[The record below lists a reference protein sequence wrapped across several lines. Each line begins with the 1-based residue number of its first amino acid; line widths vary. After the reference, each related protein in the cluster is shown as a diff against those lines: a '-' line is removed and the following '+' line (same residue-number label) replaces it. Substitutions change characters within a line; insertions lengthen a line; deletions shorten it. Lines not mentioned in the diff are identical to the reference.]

1 MNISHEVIKMKGFK
15 SRVLTFKSTEIGYG
29 LENIAKDVLVHI
41 KANQK
46 VYIQIGKVCIYATI
60 TATGL
65 LMTDVICHASD
76 FSAPAWAEAVD
87 KKGLDLYWIAA
98 AFVKWVI
105 IFKAVA
111 DVIMSAVH
119 GEIRKAPSIATAY
132 GVVICLIY
140 SLPWILAT
148 AQEIF
153 AM

>member
-1 MNISHEVIKMKGFK
+1 MKEFK
-15 SRVLTFKSTEIGYG
+15 PQVLTFKSNTVMDG
-29 LENIAKDVLVHI
+29 LDKVAKNILVHI
-41 KANQK
+41 KKNRK

-60 TATGL
+60 TVTGI

-87 KKGLDLYWIAA
+87 KNGLDLYWIAA
-98 AFVKWVI
+98 TFVKWVI

-153 AM
+153 AI

>member
-1 MNISHEVIKMKGFK
+1 MKEFK
-15 SRVLTFKSTEIGYG
+15 PQVLTFKSNTVMDG
-29 LENIAKDVLVHI
+29 LDKVAKNILVHI
-41 KANQK
+41 KKNRK

-60 TATGL
+60 TVTGI

-98 AFVKWVI
+98 TFVKWVI

-148 AQEIF
+148 AQDIF
-153 AM
+153 AI

>member
-1 MNISHEVIKMKGFK
+1 MREFK
-15 SRVLTFKSTEIGYG
+15 PQVLTFKSNTVMDG
-29 LENIAKDVLVHI
+29 LDKVAKNILVHI
-41 KANQK
+41 KKNRK

-98 AFVKWVI
+98 TFVKWVI

>member
-1 MNISHEVIKMKGFK
+1 MKEFK
-15 SRVLTFKSTEIGYG
+15 PQVLTFKSTEIGYG
-29 LENIAKDVLVHI
+29 LENIAKNILVHI
-41 KANQK
+41 KSNKK
-46 VYIQIGKVCIYATI
+46 VYIQIGKVCIYAAI
-60 TATGL
+60 TTAGL
-65 LMTDVICHASD
+65 LTTDVICHASD

-98 AFVKWVI
+98 TFVKWVI

>member
-1 MNISHEVIKMKGFK
+1 MREFK
-15 SRVLTFKSTEIGYG
+15 PQVLTFKSNTVMDG
-29 LENIAKDVLVHI
+29 LDKVAKNILVHI
-41 KANQK
+41 KKNRK

-87 KKGLDLYWIAA
+87 KKGLDLYWLAA
-98 AFVKWVI
+98 TFVKWVI
-105 IFKAVA
+105 IFKGVA
-111 DVIMSAVH
+111 DIIMATIH

-132 GVVICLIY
+132 GIVICLIY
-140 SLPWILAT
+140 SLPWILTT

-153 AM
+153 TM

>member
-1 MNISHEVIKMKGFK
+1 MKEFK
-15 SRVLTFKSTEIGYG
+15 PQVLTFKSNTVMDG
-29 LENIAKDVLVHI
+29 LDKVAKNILVHI
-41 KANQK
+41 KKNRK

-98 AFVKWVI
+98 TFVKWVI

-153 AM
+153 AI

>member
-1 MNISHEVIKMKGFK
+1 MKEFK
-15 SRVLTFKSTEIGYG
+15 PQVLTFKSNTVMDG
-29 LENIAKDVLVHI
+29 LDKVAKNILVHI
-41 KANQK
+41 KKNRK

-98 AFVKWVI
+98 TFVKWVI

>member
-1 MNISHEVIKMKGFK
+1 MDGLDKVAKNI
-15 SRVLTFKSTEIGYG
+15 
-29 LENIAKDVLVHI
+29 LVHI
-41 KANQK
+41 KKNRK

-60 TATGL
+60 TVTGI

-98 AFVKWVI
+98 TFVKWVI

-153 AM
+153 AI

>member
-1 MNISHEVIKMKGFK
+1 MREFK
-15 SRVLTFKSTEIGYG
+15 PQVLTFKSNTVMDG
-29 LENIAKDVLVHI
+29 LDKVAKNILVHI
-41 KANQK
+41 KKNRK

-76 FSAPAWAEAVD
+76 FSAPAWAQAVD
-87 KKGLDLYWIAA
+87 KKGLDLYWLAA
-98 AFVKWVI
+98 TFVKWVI
-105 IFKAVA
+105 IFKGVA
-111 DVIMSAVH
+111 DIIMATIH

>member
-1 MNISHEVIKMKGFK
+1 MKDFK
-15 SRVLTFKSTEIGYG
+15 PQVLTFKSNTVMDG
-29 LENIAKDVLVHI
+29 LDKVAKNILVHI
-41 KANQK
+41 KKNRK